1 MASTDAGRTLTV
13 AHRRQQQTL
22 RAATLRD
29 LLRVWRGVDPT
40 NLKGT
45 ISPFAQTAAIL
56 IAARF
61 ADSAGLAVQ
70 YFQDFRRAE
79 GVSGTAFIE
88 RPDPP
93 DSEKLVGTVRG
104 AGLTGIVNARRAGFP
119 VQAAADQGFVKVA
132 GSAAALVLLG
142 GRQVITEAAV
152 GDRKARG
159 WQRVTSG
166 ENCDFCSSLAGTLQ
180 SSPGDF
186 PAHDHC
192 DCSAEPVYESS

>member
-1 MASTDAGRTLTV
+1 M
-13 AHRRQQQTL
+13 
-22 RAATLRD
+22 RD
-29 LLRVWRGVDPT
+29 LLRIWRGVDPT

-45 ISPFAQTAAIL
+45 VSPFAQTAAVL

-79 GVSGTAFIE
+79 GVTGTAFIE

-93 DSEKLVGTVRG
+93 PAEKLAGSVRG
-104 AGLTGIVNARRAGFP
+104 AGITGIVNARRAGFP

-132 GSAAALVLLG
+132 GSAAALVLMG
-142 GRQVITEAAV
+142 GRKVITEAAV
-152 GDRKARG
+152 GDRRAQG
-159 WQRVTSG
+159 WQRVTTG
-166 ENCDFCSSLAGTLQ
+166 DNCDFCSRLAGTLQ
-180 SSPGDF
+180 SSAGDF

-192 DCSAEPVYESS
+192 DCSAEPVYR